1 MGLLFHFS
9 QGICP
14 GGNPES
20 LIVNMGVDFRR
31 VQVLMPQHLLNGLH
45 IDAILKHKGSGG
57 VAELMGGIFAAVQ
70 PGLAEMLFHKGVD
83 IGAADPESPQT
94 VMQLVAKLGE
104 TVGWAKSTTITT
116 LRRMEEKGLVQCE
129 IIGKGK
135 SYTPAVEQE
144 KAVVAE
150 TRSFLDRVYRGSV
163 GLMMSAM
170 AQRQELT
177 KEEIQEL
184 RDILAK
190 AEEERK

>member
-1 MGLLFHFS
+1 MEQIHLTS
-9 QGICP
+9 SEW
-14 GGNPES
+14 N
-20 LIVNMGVDFRR
+20 
-31 VQVLMPQHLLNGLH
+31 VLSCLW
-45 IDAILKHKGSGG
+45 
-57 VAELMGGIFAAVQ
+57 E
-70 PGLAEMLFHKGVD
+70 
-83 IGAADPESPQT
+83 ESPQT